1 VAAAQFGKEL
11 PMPILSEELPLHF
24 AKMDTSSGMWLIAV
38 ANVRETQSGQNL
50 LLKLRL
56 EQSVD
61 DEIFGSR
68 ELSVMAP
75 AAVILEAE
83 TCAQVIDR
91 IRDWIEKTEGNGF
104 LDLVRN

>member
-1 VAAAQFGKEL
+1 MLIL
-11 PMPILSEELPLHF
+11 PEDLPLHF
-24 AKMDTSSGMWLIAV
+24 AKMDIGNGVWLIAV
-38 ANVRETQSGQNL
+38 ADVMETRSGQNL

-68 ELSVMAP
+68 ELSLMAP
-75 AAVILEAE
+75 TAVILETE
-83 TCAQVIDR
+83 TCAQVLDR
-91 IRDWIEKTEGNGF
+91 IRDWIEKTEGDGF